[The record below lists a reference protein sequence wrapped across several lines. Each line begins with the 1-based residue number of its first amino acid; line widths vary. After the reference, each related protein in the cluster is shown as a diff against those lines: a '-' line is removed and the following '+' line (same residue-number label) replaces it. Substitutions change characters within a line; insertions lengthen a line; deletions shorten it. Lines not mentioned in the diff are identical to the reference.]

1 MGAET
6 VMPPEPIDLE
16 LGPPDLELSSQLCGS
31 LRYALVTHKMWGSQ
45 IPVVCVFFF
54 FLAFLQGISRAHYI
68 DMEFRAEYGDNSDIL
83 NLRI

>member
-16 LGPPDLELSSQLCGS
+16 LGPPDLEPSSQFCGL
-31 LRYALVTHKMWGSQ
+31 LRYALVTHKMWGTKSQ
-45 IPVVCVFFF
+45 VFFF
-54 FLAFLQGISRAHYI
+54 FLAFLQDISRAHYI
-68 DMEFRAEYGDNSDIL
+68 DMEFRAEYGDNLDIL

>member
-16 LGPPDLELSSQLCGS
+16 LGPPDLELSSQLCGL

-54 FLAFLQGISRAHYI
+54 FWLFSKVYPEPTTLIWSSELSMGTMQT
-68 DMEFRAEYGDNSDIL
+68 F
-83 NLRI
+83 